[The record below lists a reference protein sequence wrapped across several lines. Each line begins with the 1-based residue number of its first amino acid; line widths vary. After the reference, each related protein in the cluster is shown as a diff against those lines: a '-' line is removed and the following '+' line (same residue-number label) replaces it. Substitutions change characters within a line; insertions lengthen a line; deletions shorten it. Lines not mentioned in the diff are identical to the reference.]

1 MDKSKSFTRKEIVN
15 MLYDPELSEESF
27 KEELEDEVKKEN
39 LGEENELSKSKQS

>member
-15 MLYDPELSEESF
+15 MLYDPEPSEESF

-39 LGEENELSKSKQS
+39 LGEEND